1 MPDEAKHAFK
11 RPSRAPRRMINKGA
25 DGQARCILITHKD
38 ERRYDGNIR
47 SGGERFASWF
57 GLCPLKCEHP
67 PSARLERHTDT
78 EDTLTTIGFNQ
89 HKNVKDAKGAFWGS
103 VLARL
108 AGVDRWGW
116 EKKKSA
122 HQVAFCNTHKASAL
136 MTFHASELGSENKSY

>member
-1 MPDEAKHAFK
+1 MPDEAKRAFK

-25 DGQARCILITHKD
+25 GGQARCILITHKD

-108 AGVDRWGW
+108 AGVDRGGGR
-116 EKKKSA
+116 KKKIDPSSCILQYPQGLCA
-122 HQVAFCNTHKASAL
+122 HDFSCL
-136 MTFHASELGSENKSY
+136 